1 MVYLGWIILTLTGI
15 SASVAAFLWAIR
27 TGQFSDQGRARF
39 LPLRDEIPAVK
50 VSYPSRVTIEVYCLI
65 AFAGVG
71 ALSLLATLLLVFFR
85 LKG

>member
-1 MVYLGWIILTLTGI
+1 MFYLGWIVLTLTGI
-15 SASVAAFLWAIR
+15 SVSVAAFLWAIR

-39 LPLRDEIPAVK
+39 LPLRDEIPAVEVSHPSK
-50 VSYPSRVTIEVYCLI
+50 VSIEVYCLI

-71 ALSLLATLLLVFFR
+71 MLSLGVTLLLVFFR